1 MSSRVAVT
9 PFSRISV
16 AAPSMI
22 RSRVAVPFGVSFAL
36 IARTPFL
43 GLASPFYSRHCVS
56 DESTS
61 EGETHMTE
69 RLQGRTALVTGSTDG
84 LGAGIARALADEGA
98 FVVVSGRNA
107 ARGEKVVAEIAER
120 GGSAMFVRADL
131 AGGGPA
137 IRELADAAHAAAGGP
152 LDILVNNA
160 AMLISPAPTAALGAI
175 VNVGSINGL
184 VGMAE
189 SALYSATKAAIHS
202 LTKSW
207 AAEYGPA
214 SVRVNTVA
222 PGPTATERNL
232 AFADRI
238 APIIGRAP
246 SRRMSTPEG
255 VGQAVVFL
263 VSDEASNIHGATLS
277 VDGGFSA
284 T

>member
-1 MSSRVAVT
+1 MT
-9 PFSRISV
+9 
-16 AAPSMI
+16 
-22 RSRVAVPFGVSFAL
+22 
-36 IARTPFL
+36 ARL
-43 GLASPFYSRHCVS
+43 R
-56 DESTS
+56 
-61 EGETHMTE
+61 
-69 RLQGRTALVTGSTDG
+69 GRTALVTGSTDG
-84 LGAGIARALADEGA
+84 LGTGIARALADEGA
-98 FVVVSGRNA
+98 YVVVSGRNA

-120 GGSAMFVRADL
+120 GGSALFVRADL

-160 AMLISPAPTAALGAI
+160 AMLISPAPTAAIGEDLIDGALAVNVKAAILLTGLIAPGMADRGQGAI

-207 AAEYGPA
+207 AAEYGPVG
-214 SVRVNTVA
+214 VRVNTVA

-232 AFADRI
+232 AFADHI

-246 SRRMSTPEG
+246 SRRMGTPEG

-277 VDGGFSA
+277 VDGGLSA
-284 T
+284 V